1 MNLSKITIATFA
13 ALTLVQATNAVAANK
28 KYLNQQ
34 PTINNMVQSN
44 SASLLSVSP
53 NQLIGL
59 SVGNELVVLKEFT
72 SNNGEV
78 TRRYQQTYQGIP
90 VIGDTVSLTFNNG
103 MLKKAHGAAVYN
115 IDEDL
120 ADVSAKLTKKDAIL
134 KGSKTGIAAKSVGL
148 KKHNEQSR
156 LAIWVDDQNKAHLV
170 YEVSYVTYGK
180 SPSRPYQIIDANT
193 GEVLLSYD
201 NLQHANAT
209 GPGGNLKTGKYIYGT
224 DFDSLDVSQS
234 GNTCTMNNA
243 NVRTINLNGGTSGS
257 SAHSFTC
264 PENTVKEINGAYSPL
279 NDAHFFGNV
288 IFNMYND
295 WVGTAPLSFQ
305 LQMRVHYSSNY
316 ENAFWDGSAMT
327 FGDGLNTFYPL
338 VSLDVSAH
346 EVSHGFTEQNSG
358 LIYNGKPGGLNEA
371 FSDMAGEAAEFY
383 MKGSNDW
390 LVGKDIFKGNG
401 ALRYMNNPTQ
411 DGRSI
416 DNQSNY
422 YSGMDVHYS
431 SGVYNK
437 AFYNL
442 ATTPGWDTQK
452 AFIVMARANQLYWSA
467 GVGWDLAGNGVMD
480 AACDLNYD
488 PNDVKAALAAVG
500 VNSNLSSGSECATTQ
515 PPTDDE
521 ALTNGVARTGISGAE
536 KEQLFFTLD
545 VPAGATNLQFN
556 TTGGS
561 GDADLYVKFASRPTL
576 NSYDCNSTTSTST
589 ESCNISNAQAG
600 TYYVMV
606 EAWNA
611 ISGVSLTGSYSGDN
625 GGVTPINRTESNI
638 NVTTN
643 NWSRFTQDLSAGYS
657 TLNIS
662 IAGGSGDA
670 DLYVNFGSPSSTS
683 SYLCRPYKNGNNEEC
698 TFENPQSGT
707 WYIDLRGYSIASGV
721 TLNITAN

>member
-78 TRRYQQTYQGIP
+78 TRRYQQTYKGIP

-170 YEVSYVTYGK
+170 YEVSYVTYGN

-327 FGDGLNTFYPL
+327 FGDGQNTFYPL

-589 ESCNISNAQAG
+589 ESCSISNAQAG

>member
-120 ADVSAKLTKKDAIL
+120 SDVSAKLTKKDAIL

-180 SPSRPYQIIDANT
+180 SPSRPYLIIDANT

-209 GPGGNLKTGKYIYGT
+209 GPGGNLKTGKYLYGT

-234 GNTCTMNNA
+234 GNTCSMNNA

-257 SAHSFTC
+257 SAYSFTC
-264 PENTVKEINGAYSPL
+264 PENTFKEINGAYSPL

-295 WVGTAPLSFQ
+295 WLGTAPLSFQ

-327 FGDGLNTFYPL
+327 FGDGQNTFYPL

-500 VNSNLSSGSECATTQ
+500 VNSNLSSGSDCATPP

-521 ALTNGVARTGISGAE
+521 VLTNGVTRTGISGAE
-536 KEQLFFTLD
+536 KEQLFFTLE
-545 VPAGATNLQFN
+545 VPDGATNLQFN
-556 TTGGS
+556 TMGGS
-561 GDADLYVKFASRPTL
+561 GDADLYVKFASRPSL
-576 NSYDCNSTTSTST
+576 NNYDCNSTTSTST

-606 EAWNA
+606 EAWSA
-611 ISGVSLTGSYSGDN
+611 ISGVSLTGSYSDGN

-662 IAGGSGDA
+662 IAGGNGDA

-698 TFENPQSGT
+698 TFDNPQAGT
-707 WYIDLRGYSIASGV
+707 WYIDLRGYSLASGV
-721 TLNITAN
+721 TLNVTAN